1 MTLSKTQKK
10 WLVSSLVTFVTGFG
24 MVLLSEIDNLTL
36 ASFSD
41 GTYMGVLFLAVRAG
55 VKAVLE
61 YFLVK

>member
-1 MTLSKTQKK
+1 MKLSNVQKK
-10 WLVSSLVTFVTGFG
+10 WLMSSLVTFVTGFG

-41 GTYMGVLFLAVRAG
+41 GTYVGVLFLAIRTG